1 MTHTPHELAEEF
13 PEHAALLHA
22 LKTSDAH
29 FRRLSD
35 EYHAVNRE
43 IHRLETRVETASDAH
58 EADLRRRRVRLK
70 DEISEI
76 LERR

>member
-13 PEHAALLHA
+13 PEHTALLHA